1 MRLNIQCIDPF
12 RTFSEGRKPGAKW
25 VDGAKWVEM
34 VRNGSIS
41 EFQNFSNEKLPIA
54 TEIGS
59 VWVLLMYIIIVLISK
74 MYIIIV
80 LLSKISRFR

>member
-1 MRLNIQCIDPF
+1 
-12 RTFSEGRKPGAKW
+12 
-25 VDGAKWVEM
+25 M

-54 TEIGS
+54 TEIDS
-59 VWVLLMYIIIVLISK
+59 VWVLLMYIIIVLLSK

-80 LLSKISRFR
+80 LKSLDYDRITK